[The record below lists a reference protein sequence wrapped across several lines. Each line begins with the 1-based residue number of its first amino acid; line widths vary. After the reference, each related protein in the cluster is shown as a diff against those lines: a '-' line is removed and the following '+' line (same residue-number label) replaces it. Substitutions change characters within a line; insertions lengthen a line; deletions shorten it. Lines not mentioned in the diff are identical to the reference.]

1 MSVDLKEALARLEA
15 DFDREEAAAN
25 ASRKAEAWDEYDHHC
40 ITLAQTGDLL
50 RMAKRL
56 LADDGERMPTE
67 NDHWPRPTSPRLVR
81 TPPRPSSVQAMI
93 DSAQVRVPQGI
104 LNEQFYATPPSFA
117 PLTRVINS

>member
-25 ASRKAEAWDEYDHHC
+25 ESRRQEAWDEYDRRC
-40 ITLAQTGDLL
+40 ITLSQTGDLV

-67 NDHWPRPTSPRLVR
+67 NNYWPS
-81 TPPRPSSVQAMI
+81 TPPRLTALRNP
-93 DSAQVRVPQGI
+93 R
-104 LNEQFYATPPSFA
+104 LNLF
-117 PLTRVINS
+117 